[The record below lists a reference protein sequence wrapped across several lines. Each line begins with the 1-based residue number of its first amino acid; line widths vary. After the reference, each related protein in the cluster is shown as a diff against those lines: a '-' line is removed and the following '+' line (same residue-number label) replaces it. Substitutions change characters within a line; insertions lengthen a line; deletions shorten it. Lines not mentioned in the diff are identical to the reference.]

1 MEEQYIPRQLWE
13 VWPGKNR
20 FFCKGRLMLGP
31 RSDQRYF
38 ISSLII
44 LTVIPIIFF
53 VFLSGYLVLEGYY
66 MMTAIDLILYICTI
80 FFFFKTSLTE
90 PGIIPR
96 RSVLQVLG
104 QRIDQENFKMCTTC
118 FIYKSKRTHHCRE
131 CDNCVEIFDHHCR
144 FLNNCIGAR
153 NYRYFFIFILFLSL
167 FCILTIVICFQFIF
181 FDFGEKGYGKRTC
194 NE

>member
-1 MEEQYIPRQLWE
+1 
-13 VWPGKNR
+13 
-20 FFCKGRLMLGP
+20 MLGP